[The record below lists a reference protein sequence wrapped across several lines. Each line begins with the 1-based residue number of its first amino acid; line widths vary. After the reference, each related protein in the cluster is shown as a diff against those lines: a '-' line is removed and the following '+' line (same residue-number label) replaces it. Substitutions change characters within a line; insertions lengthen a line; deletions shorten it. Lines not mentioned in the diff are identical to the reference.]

1 MYSEQDFISIAA
13 AFLLVVSITQPT
25 FTCSKFTL
33 ETLEKGIKYVQ
44 S

>member
-1 MYSEQDFISIAA
+1 MDSIVIGQKWN
-13 AFLLVVSITQPT
+13 FEKVNCQQV

-33 ETLEKGIKYVQ
+33 ETLEQGVIYVQ